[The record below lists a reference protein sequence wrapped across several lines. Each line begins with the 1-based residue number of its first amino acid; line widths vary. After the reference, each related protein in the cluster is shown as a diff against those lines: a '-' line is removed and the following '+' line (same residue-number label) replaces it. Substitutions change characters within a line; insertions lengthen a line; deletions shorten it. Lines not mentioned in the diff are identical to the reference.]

1 MAKCPQ
7 LLPNGAVN
15 LADVLSRKT
24 TMATS
29 STAFLPANLRAGN
42 TSNIGK
48 ASTTGGAID
57 PQKTLANRLADKL
70 GLKAS
75 DISGKSSDYTPD
87 KVADRILGFV
97 EGSIKAK
104 AAAGADP
111 AELQDMLA
119 QARKGVQQG
128 FDEAKKIL
136 DGLGVLGGTIAS
148 DIEETFNKITA
159 GLDKLG
165 ESLGVPSSGSTSGT
179 GDTTSITGDYSNRN
193 SQAQAQSFNLDL
205 TTLDGDKIHIEAA
218 NASSSSST
226 TSADGSS
233 SSSKTI
239 QVSGYSVQVDGDLS
253 DEELSSLKDLFSKV
267 SDISDKFY
275 SGDLQGAFDQ
285 AVKLDINGTQLAS
298 LSLNLT
304 TASARATE
312 TYGSVAGTG
321 SAGASNVALNDYA
334 KSLVDGLQTASGVSS
349 DPAKTMSDLLK
360 GAFSLDDR
368 FDQEDLD
375 KAKTLND
382 RLLDGLKGLITP
394 QTQTTA
400 AASDV

>member
-1 MAKCPQ
+1 
-7 LLPNGAVN
+7 
-15 LADVLSRKT
+15 
-24 TMATS
+24 MATS
-29 STAFLPANLRAGN
+29 SAAFLPANLRAGN

-165 ESLGVPSSGSTSGT
+165 ESLGVPSAGSGT
-179 GDTTSITGDYSNRN
+179 GDTTSITGDYSSRN
-193 SQAQAQSFNLDL
+193 SLAQAQSFSLDL
-205 TTLDGDKIHIEAA
+205 TTLEGDKVSIRAA
-218 NASSSSST
+218 NASSSDST

-233 SSSKTI
+233 SSTKTI
-239 QVSGYSVQVDGDLS
+239 QVAGYSVQVDGDLN
-253 DEELSSLKDLFSKV
+253 DQELASLKDLFGKV

-304 TASARATE
+304 TASVRATE
-312 TYGSVAGTG
+312 TYGSVAGGT
-321 SAGASNVALNDYA
+321 SAAGAGNSALQDYA
-334 KSLVDGLQTASGVSS
+334 KSLVDGLQSASSISS

-368 FDQEDLD
+368 FSQDDLD
-375 KAKTLND
+375 KAQTLND